1 MGKALEAA
9 EKMDISTWELHAL
22 ARRERRLLAAAT
34 SSSSWAA
41 FSPFSSTWV
50 LPLLAC
56 VVCWG
61 LLVPDKECR
70 LQHKRLAPRDEAS
83 PLSHAEV
90 LDHQHLDQLHCS
102 GSSETCRRQI
112 PTLPRMLTAPWE
124 SSQAVALHPLQ
135 GQPADQTTSCFP

>member
-9 EKMDISTWELHAL
+9 EKMDISTWELRAL
-22 ARRERRLLAAAT
+22 ARRERRLLAVAI
-34 SSSSWAA
+34 SSWAA
-41 FSPFSSTWV
+41 FSSFSSTWL
-50 LPLLAC
+50 LPLLVC
-56 VVCWG
+56 VVCWV
-61 LLVPDKECR
+61 LLEPDKEFR
-70 LQHKRLAPRDEAS
+70 PQHKRLEPRGEAS
-83 PLSHAEV
+83 PTSHVEV
-90 LDHQHLDQLHCS
+90 LQHQHLDQLHCS